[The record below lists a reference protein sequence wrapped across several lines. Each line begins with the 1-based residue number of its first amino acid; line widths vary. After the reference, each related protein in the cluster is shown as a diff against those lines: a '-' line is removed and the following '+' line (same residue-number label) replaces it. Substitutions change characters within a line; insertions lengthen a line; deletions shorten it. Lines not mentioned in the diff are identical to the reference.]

1 MSLQGFI
8 QSQLGGS
15 RVAQSTLQSI
25 QQLGGTFFPARVSFV
40 LLDDS
45 DQERFKRYGEY
56 NGIGTIEYT
65 AAGTNPSGLIGS
77 ARPLFTNF
85 KQYPLLNEVVYIVNL
100 PTPSSDGE
108 LLPKPYYI
116 SIVGLWNHPHHNAY
130 PYEVPEEQADD
141 YEKAGEGRVRKIQG
155 GTTNIDLGKTFKEE
169 ANIHP
174 ITPFEGDVVVEGRFG
189 NSIRLGSTVVDKK
202 TNQGVNNWSEGQLHP
217 GAPITIIR
225 NGQDPNAPQEGW
237 IPIEENIQNDISS
250 AYLTSTQKI
259 NLDTKQI
266 TNFESYTSTDS
277 KPKKVS
283 EYQQGQILLT
293 SQRVVVNSKT
303 DHTLISSA
311 KSINLSAIESIN
323 MDTTGYISM
332 CADQIYLGG
341 PNAKEGVLYGDTT
354 VEVLDKLIKALET
367 LSTNLQSVQVASFG
381 PIPQLASAGTM
392 LKTNL
397 RLLNK
402 KPLTDLVSKKT
413 KVL

>member
-40 LLDDS
+40 LL
-45 DQERFKRYGEY
+45 
-56 NGIGTIEYT
+56 
-65 AAGTNPSGLIGS
+65 
-77 ARPLFTNF
+77 
-85 KQYPLLNEVVYIVNL
+85 
-100 PTPSSDGE
+100 
-108 LLPKPYYI
+108 PKPYYI

-130 PYEVPEEQADD
+130 PYEVPEEQVDD

-169 ANIHP
+169 ASIHP

-202 TNQGVNNWSEGQLHP
+202 TNQGVNNWSEGQLYP

-323 MDTTGYISM
+323 VDTTGYISM

-341 PNAKEGVLYGDTT
+341 PNAEEGVLYGDST
-354 VEVLDKLIKALET
+354 VLILERLIKALQIVAGAFTVAKVDKKLSVPT
-367 LSTNLQSVQVASFG
+367 LEAAAEPLRQ
-381 PIPQLASAGTM
+381 ILDQLT
-392 LKTNL
+392 
-397 RLLNK
+397 
-402 KPLTDLVSKKT
+402 TDGLISQKV